1 MLRDLGSRRRPSP
14 ERDKYSARQSLPSS
28 QTGLKGHFRPHVVGP
43 DVSPPYHGDPN
54 GRDLAGAA
62 GGNIAGVLNK
72 AKNLGPLINT
82 VLGVVGGVGGG
93 QLLGGMTGGSTAGTV
108 GVSAVVG
115 ALLPLVAGLLKKQ
128 TV

>member
-1 MLRDLGSRRRPSP
+1 MDMTTLLL
-14 ERDKYSARQSLPSS
+14 QC
-28 QTGLKGHFRPHVVGP
+28 
-43 DVSPPYHGDPN
+43 
-54 GRDLAGAA
+54 LAGAA

-82 VLGVVGGVGGG
+82 ILGVVGGVGGG
-93 QLLGGMTGGSTAGTV
+93 QLLSGMTGGSMAGTV

-115 ALLPLVAGLLKKQ
+115 ALLPLIAGMLKKQ